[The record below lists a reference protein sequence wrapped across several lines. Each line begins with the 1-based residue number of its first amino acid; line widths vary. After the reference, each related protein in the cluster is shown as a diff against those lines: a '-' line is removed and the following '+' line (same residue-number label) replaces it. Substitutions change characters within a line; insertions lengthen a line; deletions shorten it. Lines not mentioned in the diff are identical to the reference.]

1 MDSKETQR
9 MAARA
14 PSETRRRQRRR
25 VNRGHRDE
33 RPRLAPVEAKK
44 QEERSGEEQGFLFD
58 PYWDEVFAAY
68 YEPYL
73 RTCCPIR

>member
-1 MDSKETQR
+1 
-9 MAARA
+9 MAART
-14 PSETRRRQRRR
+14 PSEAKRRRRPDRGRRA
-25 VNRGHRDE
+25 HHP
-33 RPRLAPVEAKK
+33 RPAPVEAK
-44 QEERSGEEQGFLFD
+44 QDQSSSEDQQGFLFD

>member
-1 MDSKETQR
+1 

-14 PSETRRRQRRR
+14 PSETKRRQRRR

-33 RPRLAPVEAKK
+33 RPRPTRAEAD
-44 QEERSGEEQGFLFD
+44 QEKSRSEEEQGFLFD

-73 RTCCPIR
+73 RTCCSIR

>member
-1 MDSKETQR
+1 
-9 MAARA
+9 MAART
-14 PSETRRRQRRR
+14 PSEAKRRQRRR
-25 VNRGHRDE
+25 PSCNPRDE
-33 RPRLAPVEAKK
+33 RRRPTRAEAK
-44 QEERSGEEQGFLFD
+44 QEQGSSEEEQGFLFD

>member
-1 MDSKETQR
+1 
-9 MAARA
+9 MAART
-14 PSETRRRQRRR
+14 PSGAKRLRRRRL
-25 VNRGHRDE
+25 NRSPRDQ
-33 RPRLAPVEAKK
+33 RPRPTSVEAKPE
-44 QEERSGEEQGFLFD
+44 QDSSEEEQGFLFD

>member
-1 MDSKETQR
+1 

-14 PSETRRRQRRR
+14 PSDTKRRRRRR
-25 VNRGHRDE
+25 ADRAHRDQ
-33 RPRLAPVEAKK
+33 RPQPTPVEAKK
-44 QEERSGEEQGFLFD
+44 DEGSSEEEQGFLFD

>member
-1 MDSKETQR
+1 

-14 PSETRRRQRRR
+14 PSEVRRQRQRR
-25 VNRGHRDE
+25 LNRSHRDQ
-33 RPRLAPVEAKK
+33 RPRPTRAEVKPEEDSSKK
-44 QEERSGEEQGFLFD
+44 EQGFLFD

>member
-1 MDSKETQR
+1 
-9 MAARA
+9 MAART
-14 PSETRRRQRRR
+14 PSKVRRPRRRGLSH
-25 VNRGHRDE
+25 NPRDQ
-33 RPRLAPVEAKK
+33 RPRPTRAEAKQ
-44 QEERSGEEQGFLFD
+44 QEDSSEKEKGFLFD

>member
-1 MDSKETQR
+1 
-9 MAARA
+9 MAARTI
-14 PSETRRRQRRR
+14 SDTKRRRRRR
-25 VNRGHRDE
+25 LDRAHRDQGP
-33 RPRLAPVEAKK
+33 RPTAVEAKK
-44 QEERSGEEQGFLFD
+44 QEDSSEEEQGFLFD

>member
-1 MDSKETQR
+1 

-14 PSETRRRQRRR
+14 PSEVRRQRQRR
-25 VNRGHRDE
+25 LNRGHRDQ
-33 RPRLAPVEAKK
+33 RPRPTRPEVKPE
-44 QEERSGEEQGFLFD
+44 QDSSEEEQGFLFD

>member
-1 MDSKETQR
+1 

-14 PSETRRRQRRR
+14 PSDTRRRRRR
-25 VNRGHRDE
+25 RGDRAHRD
-33 RPRLAPVEAKK
+33 PRRQTTPAEAKK
-44 QEERSGEEQGFLFD
+44 DESSGEEQGFLFA

>member
-1 MDSKETQR
+1 

-14 PSETRRRQRRR
+14 PSEVRRRRQRRL
-25 VNRGHRDE
+25 NRSHRDQ
-33 RPRLAPVEAKK
+33 RPRPTRAEAKP
-44 QEERSGEEQGFLFD
+44 EEDSSEEEQGFLFD

>member
-1 MDSKETQR
+1 

-14 PSETRRRQRRR
+14 PSDTKRRRRQRLSRSR
-25 VNRGHRDE
+25 RDE
-33 RPRLAPVEAKK
+33 RPRPAPVEAKK
-44 QEERSGEEQGFLFD
+44 EEDSSGEEQGFLFD

>member
-1 MDSKETQR
+1 

-14 PSETRRRQRRR
+14 PSEVKRRQRRR
-25 VNRGHRDE
+25 VNRGRRDE
-33 RPRLAPVEAKK
+33 RPRPTRAEAN
-44 QEERSGEEQGFLFD
+44 QEQDSSEEEQGFLFD

>member
-1 MDSKETQR
+1 
-9 MAARA
+9 MAART
-14 PSETRRRQRRR
+14 PSATKSRRRRRPD
-25 VNRGHRDE
+25 RGHRAHH
-33 RPRLAPVEAKK
+33 PQPAPVEAK
-44 QEERSGEEQGFLFD
+44 QEQSGSDDQQGFLFD